1 MKTLFALL
9 AILPALTVFAGND
22 NVSKNKKENSMKPI
36 ELTKESFVK
45 LVYNYEA
52 SPNVW
57 KYEGDKP
64 CIIDFYATWCG
75 PCKMLAPSLEKI
87 NEEYDGKLIVYKVDV
102 DKNPEL
108 AGMFGIRSV
117 PTLLWI
123 PLNGTPSLS
132 QGALPKNQ
140 LDELVKSTLLKTK

>member
-1 MKTLFALL
+1 MKTLLALL

-87 NEEYDGKLIVYKVDV
+87 SEEYNGKLIVYKVDV

-132 QGALPKNQ
+132 QGSSKEP

>member
-87 NEEYDGKLIVYKVDV
+87 SEEYNGKLIVYKVDV

-140 LDELVKSTLLKTK
+140 LDELVKST

>member
-87 NEEYDGKLIVYKVDV
+87 SEEY
-102 DKNPEL
+102 
-108 AGMFGIRSV
+108 
-117 PTLLWI
+117 
-123 PLNGTPSLS
+123 
-132 QGALPKNQ
+132 
-140 LDELVKSTLLKTK
+140 

>member
-1 MKTLFALL
+1 
-9 AILPALTVFAGND
+9 
-22 NVSKNKKENSMKPI
+22 MKPI

-87 NEEYDGKLIVYKVDV
+87 SEEYNGKLIVYKVDV

-132 QGALPKNQ
+132 QGVLPKNQ